1 MVDYFGLTIL
11 SIVAIATFVFYNI
24 LQKYRNNIKEE
35 RSNLKD
41 YLQERWNLVPI
52 LIEIVKKYSIYDN
65 STIEKLSSI
74 LNENYNSLSL
84 NKKIE
89 IDENISK
96 VISKMI
102 DIGNNFE
109 NLNNDESY
117 INFKKH
123 FEIIEK
129 EIKEVKKNYKEYS
142 KKYNSKIQKFPIN
155 LVAILFGFNEEL
167 EM

>member
-123 FEIIEK
+123 NYFYETAII
-129 EIKEVKKNYKEYS
+129 NL
-142 KKYNSKIQKFPIN
+142 KKYSF
-155 LVAILFGFNEEL
+155 IL
-167 EM
+167 